1 MTTGTLTAKGQTTI
15 PKQLRDKLKL
25 KPGDKL
31 NFTID
36 MYGRIVIR
44 AKNRS
49 VKDLKNLLPRP
60 KKAATLEDIQ
70 EGIVRGALKSA
81 GY

>member
-31 NFTID
+31 FFYEDN
-36 MYGRIVIR
+36 GRLVIR

-60 KKAATLEDIQ
+60 KKTATLEDIQ
-70 EGIVRGALKSA
+70 DGIVRGALKSA